1 MFLYLRK
8 NSKFSL
14 IGIFYGS
21 VDRDTDLEERS
32 LSDLVKKKKKKEF
45 CFETNLRWFLT
56 RYDIGQT

>member
-32 LSDLVKKKKKKEF
+32 LSDLVKKKKKSFALKQI
-45 CFETNLRWFLT
+45 
-56 RYDIGQT
+56 YDDF

>member
-32 LSDLVKKKKKKEF
+32 LSDLVKKKKKKSF
-45 CFETNLRWFLT
+45 ALKQI
-56 RYDIGQT
+56 YDDF